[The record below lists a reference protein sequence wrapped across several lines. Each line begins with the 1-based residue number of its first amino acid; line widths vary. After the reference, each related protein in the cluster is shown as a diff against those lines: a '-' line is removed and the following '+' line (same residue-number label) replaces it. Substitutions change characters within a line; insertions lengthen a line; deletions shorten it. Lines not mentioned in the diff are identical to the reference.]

1 MDKTELKQIIKLE
14 KNLTLGNTS
23 IGHQMKVILTRHP
36 AWIRY
41 KYVKYMRLAD
51 CSKSLLR
58 MLYDYKRNVLGL
70 KLGYE
75 INARNIGG
83 GLTLYHNGPIVINGK
98 SIIGKNLKLHGDN
111 CIGNDGTTDACPVI
125 GDNVE
130 LGVGSKIIGGVNIA
144 DNVVI
149 GAGAVVVSDVSVEG
163 AIVVGVPGKIIK
175 VQEAQRKL

>member
-1 MDKTELKQIIKLE
+1 MDKTELKQIIKFE

-98 SIIGKNLKLHGDN
+98 SIIGKNMKEYQYHNPAVEVEYLDYVKELPQLEAPEKVLDYLK
-111 CIGNDGTTDACPVI
+111 IYM
-125 GDNVE
+125 
-130 LGVGSKIIGGVNIA
+130 
-144 DNVVI
+144 
-149 GAGAVVVSDVSVEG
+149 
-163 AIVVGVPGKIIK
+163 
-175 VQEAQRKL
+175 